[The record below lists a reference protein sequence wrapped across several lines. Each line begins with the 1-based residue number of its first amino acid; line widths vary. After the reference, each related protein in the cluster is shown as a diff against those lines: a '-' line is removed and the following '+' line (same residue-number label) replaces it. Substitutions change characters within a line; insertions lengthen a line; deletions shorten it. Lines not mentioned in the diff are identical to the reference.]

1 MRIVMQTQAEVDAE
15 VAKQARD
22 AERAAILAE
31 LDALDRRSA
40 RALRAVVAGTA
51 TDDDKAALA
60 KIEGEAIALRARLAE
75 LDFSNNVR
83 LSFPVAG
90 GAVTASIL

>member
-1 MRIVMQTQAEVDAE
+1 MRIAMQTQTEVDAKA
-15 VAKQARD
+15 AKQARD

-51 TDDDKAALA
+51 TGEDKAALA
-60 KIEGEAIALRARLAE
+60 KIEDEAVSKRARLAE
-75 LDFSNNVR
+75 LEK
-83 LSFPVAG
+83 
-90 GAVTASIL
+90 